1 MKVSI
6 VGAGNV
12 GATAAQR
19 MYALELARE
28 VVLVDVVPG
37 LAYGKALDMQQ
48 AAPLIESDCR
58 ITGATSFDATAGSDI
73 VVITAGLARKAGM
86 SRDDLLARN
95 AQTVRDVARQIVA
108 RSPNAILITVS
119 NPVDEMTWVTLR
131 ASGLDRRRVI
141 GMSGVLDSTRLRSFI
156 AQELHAGV
164 EDVDALVVGS
174 HCDAMVPL
182 VRYASVAGI
191 PVAHLLP
198 PERIAAIVERT
209 RNAGSEI
216 IDLLKT
222 SSAYYAPAAAITAMV
237 ESIIRDKRRILPCA
251 TLLQGE
257 YGLRDVVLGVP
268 AKLGRDGIEEI
279 VEIELLEEE
288 RMALKR
294 SAQVV
299 RDNIARLPE

>member
-19 MYALELARE
+19 MYALELARQ

-174 HCDAMVPL
+174 HGDAMVPL

>member
-119 NPVDEMTWVTLR
+119 NPVDEMTWVALR

-174 HCDAMVPL
+174 HGDAMVPL

>member
-37 LAYGKALDMQQ
+37 LAYGKALDMYQ
-48 AAPLIESDCR
+48 AAPLVESDCR
-58 ITGATSFDATAGSDI
+58 ITGTTSYDATAHSDI

-95 AQTVRDVARQIVA
+95 AETVRDVALQIVA

-131 ASGLDRRRVI
+131 ATGLDRRRVI

-156 AQELHAGV
+156 AQELQAGV

-174 HCDAMVPL
+174 HGDAMVPL

-191 PVAHLLP
+191 PVSHLLS
-198 PERIAAIVERT
+198 PERITAIVERT

-237 ESIIRDKRRILPCA
+237 ESIVRDKRRILPCA
-251 TLLQGE
+251 TLLEGE
-257 YGLRDVVLGVP
+257 YDLRNVVLGVP
-268 AKLGRDGIEEI
+268 TKLGRNGIEEI
-279 VEIELLEEE
+279 VQIDLLEEE

>member
-58 ITGATSFDATAGSDI
+58 ITGATNYDATAGSDI

-95 AQTVRDVARQIVA
+95 AETVRDVARQIVA

-119 NPVDEMTWVTLR
+119 NPVDEMTWVALR

-174 HCDAMVPL
+174 HGDAMVPL

-257 YGLRDVVLGVP
+257 YGLRDVVLGIP

-279 VEIELLEEE
+279 VQIDLLEEE
-288 RMALKR
+288 RVALKR

>member
-19 MYALELARE
+19 MYALELARQ

-48 AAPLIESDCR
+48 AAPLIESDCG

-119 NPVDEMTWVTLR
+119 NPVDEMTWVALR

-174 HCDAMVPL
+174 HGDAMVPL

>member
-174 HCDAMVPL
+174 HGDAMVPL

>member
-58 ITGATSFDATAGSDI
+58 ITGATSYDATAGSDI

-95 AQTVRDVARQIVA
+95 AETVRDVARQIVA

-119 NPVDEMTWVTLR
+119 NPVDEMTWVALR

-174 HCDAMVPL
+174 HGDAMVPL

-257 YGLRDVVLGVP
+257 YGLRDVVLGIP

-279 VEIELLEEE
+279 VQIDLLEEE
-288 RMALKR
+288 RVALKR

>member
-19 MYALELARE
+19 MYALELARQ

-119 NPVDEMTWVTLR
+119 NPVDEMTWVALR

-174 HCDAMVPL
+174 HGDAMVPL

>member
-37 LAYGKALDMQQ
+37 PAYGKALDMQQ

-174 HCDAMVPL
+174 HGDAMVPL

>member
-58 ITGATSFDATAGSDI
+58 ITGATNYDATAGSDI

-95 AQTVRDVARQIVA
+95 AETVRDVARQIVA

-119 NPVDEMTWVTLR
+119 NPVDEMTWVALR

-174 HCDAMVPL
+174 HGDAMVPL

-279 VEIELLEEE
+279 VQIDLLEEE
-288 RMALKR
+288 RVALKR